1 MSSYCLKCKK
11 IQKMENIDSNVL
23 KTKNDKTM
31 ILLKWAF
38 CGSKKSRFIKN
49 QETRGVLSNLGFK
62 TPISKIPLLGDIL
75 FWMQFHGKLQ
85 NKQNS

>member
-38 CGSKKSRFIKN
+38 CGSKKSRNKRNIK
-49 QETRGVLSNLGFK
+49 QFGF
-62 TPISKIPLLGDIL
+62 
-75 FWMQFHGKLQ
+75 
-85 NKQNS
+85 

>member
-1 MSSYCLKCKK
+1 M
-11 IQKMENIDSNVL
+11 VV
-23 KTKNDKTM
+23 
-31 ILLKWAF
+31 
-38 CGSKKSRFIKN
+38 KN
-49 QETRGVLSNLGFK
+49 QETRGILSNLGFK

>member
-1 MSSYCLKCKK
+1 
-11 IQKMENIDSNVL
+11 MENIDSNVL

-31 ILLKWAF
+31 ILLKWAL

-49 QETRGVLSNLGFK
+49 QVTRGILSNLGFK

-75 FWMQFHGKLQ
+75 F
-85 NKQNS
+85 

>member
-31 ILLKWAF
+31 ILLKWAL
-38 CGSKKSRFIKN
+38 CGSKKSSNKRNIKQFRF
-49 QETRGVLSNLGFK
+49 
-62 TPISKIPLLGDIL
+62 
-75 FWMQFHGKLQ
+75 
-85 NKQNS
+85 

>member
-23 KTKNDKTM
+23 KTKNDKT
-31 ILLKWAF
+31 ILLKWAL

-49 QETRGVLSNLGFK
+49 QETRGILSNLGFK
-62 TPISKIPLLGDIL
+62 TPISNIPLLGDIL
-75 FWMQFHGKLQ
+75 F
-85 NKQNS
+85 